1 MGCGFLEAILAS
13 GRAVLVFNCGIQE
26 KGASGESFSL
36 ELVNDQ
42 IPHT

>member
-1 MGCGFLEAILAS
+1 MGCGFLEGSLAS
-13 GRAVLVFNCGIQE
+13 GRAVLMFSRGVQGQ
-26 KGASGESFSL
+26 GASGEPASL